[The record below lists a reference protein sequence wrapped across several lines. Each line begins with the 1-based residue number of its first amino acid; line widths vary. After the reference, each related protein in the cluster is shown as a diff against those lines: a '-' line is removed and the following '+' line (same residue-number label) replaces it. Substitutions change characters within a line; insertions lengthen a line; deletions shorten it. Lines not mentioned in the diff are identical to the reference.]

1 MRGRALFCTVLIL
14 IGFLLLAMRLW
25 QVQVLSGHDL
35 QARARRQSIRPV
47 RINSVRG
54 SILDVSG
61 KTLVDNV
68 DTYDLVFYVSE
79 MRQPGRQIRTI
90 EHILTTERMLAG
102 YLGRTSQ
109 LDEETVRRQLR
120 IRPVLPL
127 TVFEDLTAEELA
139 AFAEF
144 LPAQPGVEVEPV
156 PRRKYHYPCLLYTS
170 PSPRD

>member
-1 MRGRALFCTVLIL
+1 MRKEGANRQTTGPVDQEVMRGRALFCTVLIL

-90 EHILTTERMLAG
+90 EHILTTERMLSS
-102 YLGRTSQ
+102 T
-109 LDEETVRRQLR
+109 EN
-120 IRPVLPL
+120 LP
-127 TVFEDLTAEELA
+127 FWS
-139 AFAEF
+139 FSKSRF
-144 LPAQPGVEVEPV
+144 
-156 PRRKYHYPCLLYTS
+156 S
-170 PSPRD
+170 